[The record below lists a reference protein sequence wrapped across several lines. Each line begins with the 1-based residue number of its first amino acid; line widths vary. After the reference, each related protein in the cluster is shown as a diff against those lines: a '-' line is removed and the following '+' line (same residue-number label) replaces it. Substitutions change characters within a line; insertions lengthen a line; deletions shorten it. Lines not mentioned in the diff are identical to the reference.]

1 MMNFGLESLLRMA
14 ASAGPP
20 QREQEKDF
28 EKGKWPFGSQAA
40 RNSRNAKMRETTLLN
55 RLAPCNPTLRSS

>member
-1 MMNFGLESLLRMA
+1 MA